1 MIKILCHSLQWGNSW
16 PLARRGP
23 KRCQPRQRQHSTLIR
38 SLTTPQLML
47 AVRRKSTQSPGRLY
61 TKVIFPLYQQS
72 TTHSRRLQFRLN
84 QLKNQPHL
92 IPPPSNIHTMSSFP
106 SADSQINHANAKQY
120 WQSIDADVNGM
131 LGGYP
136 YVSRVDL
143 QGSRN
148 FLAKLGVGARRS
160 SARVSN
166 GVEAGS
172 ENNSG
177 KLGRAVDCGAG

>member
-1 MIKILCHSLQWGNSW
+1 
-16 PLARRGP
+16 
-23 KRCQPRQRQHSTLIR
+23 
-38 SLTTPQLML
+38 
-47 AVRRKSTQSPGRLY
+47 
-61 TKVIFPLYQQS
+61 
-72 TTHSRRLQFRLN
+72 
-84 QLKNQPHL
+84 
-92 IPPPSNIHTMSSFP
+92 
-106 SADSQINHANAKQY
+106 
-120 WQSIDADVNGM
+120 M

-160 SARVSN
+160 STRVSN
-166 GVEAGS
+166 VVEAGA